1 MFPKY
6 GGKKETK
13 VYRVG
18 EVFPQI
24 PFFFINESSLILQTF
39 HGLKVKCYC
48 LTKGMPYSEF
58 QMGPSLSK
66 RVKTHGNIDYSY

>member
-6 GGKKETK
+6 GGKKENK
-13 VYRVG
+13 VYQVR
-18 EVFPQI
+18 EVFHQI

-39 HGLKVKCYC
+39 HGLKVKFYC

-58 QMGPSLSK
+58 QIGSSLSK
-66 RVKTHGNIDYSY
+66 RVKTHGNINYSY